1 MKIASHCWI
10 GSTTIKSNAFHKEL
24 IMTQREARNYFK
36 DYILPNIPKNDKPA
50 INEEWGFYLD
60 ARNRD
65 GTITDKQY
73 HSWTL
78 S

>member
-1 MKIASHCWI
+1 
-10 GSTTIKSNAFHKEL
+10 
-24 IMTQREARNYFK
+24 MTQREARNYFK
-36 DYILPNIPKNDKPA
+36 NYILPNIPKNDKPA

-60 ARNRD
+60 ALNRD

-73 HSWTL
+73 HSWTI